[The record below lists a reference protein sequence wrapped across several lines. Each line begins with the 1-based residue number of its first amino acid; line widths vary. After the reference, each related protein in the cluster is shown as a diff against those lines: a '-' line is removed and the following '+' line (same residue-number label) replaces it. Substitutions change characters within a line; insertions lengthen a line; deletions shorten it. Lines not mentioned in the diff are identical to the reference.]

1 MQTRSLT
8 VLGDRIGLPL
18 ALGTAVHLDG
28 LEPIAFDGVA
38 TVVGPEE
45 EQVTIV
51 RVEAPFDPRPG
62 GFEAMF
68 HAGSLELDDGAVA
81 ALSTKLALRSTVL
94 VVDLDRPAILRP
106 HLEADALIAA
116 FGASDQAIVDGL
128 FGRQPMEGRLP
139 FDLPSSEAH
148 VETSRTDVAFDTESP
163 LFKQGFRAR
172 G

>member
-1 MQTRSLT
+1 
-8 VLGDRIGLPL
+8 V
-18 ALGTAVHLDG
+18 
-28 LEPIAFDGVA
+28 
-38 TVVGPEE
+38 
-45 EQVTIV
+45 
-51 RVEAPFDPRPG
+51 
-62 GFEAMF
+62 
-68 HAGSLELDDGAVA
+68 LELDDGAAA
-81 ALSTKLALRSTVL
+81 ALSTKLATRPTIL

-106 HLEADALIAA
+106 HLEADVLIAA

-148 VETSRTDVAFDTESP
+148 VEASRTDVAFDTESP